1 MGEPNAAHLAR
12 TCDGYNLP
20 TAGTGGG
27 FGGNG
32 SGGGAGG
39 TGSGGDG
46 FSDMGISIRIVFT
59 GAVFRKL
66 GKREQSRR

>member
-1 MGEPNAAHLAR
+1 VHGSNAASSR
-12 TCDGYNLP
+12 IGDGYNLP

-39 TGSGGDG
+39 GAGSGGDG
-46 FSDMGISIRIVFT
+46 FSGIRISIRIILT

-66 GKREQSRR
+66 GKREQGRQ